1 VKRLLFLFIF
11 LLVLY
16 LFITQANYLGRF
28 VYPFSYREVIVE
40 EAKKNNLDPLLIAAV
55 VWVES
60 SFNDNAESAK
70 GARGLMQ
77 VMPET
82 GTWAAEQIGL
92 ENFSKEKLFDPHI
105 NITIG
110 TWYLGDLFRQFDGNP
125 YVALAAYNG
134 GRGHVRR
141 WLQEGIWD
149 GSRESL
155 TDIPFP
161 ETRSFVIKVEQA
173 YNRYHQIYN
182 TK

>member
-1 VKRLLFLFIF
+1 MKRLLFLFIF

-60 SFNDNAESAK
+60 GFNDNAESAK

>member
-1 VKRLLFLFIF
+1 MPRILYLLIF
-11 LLVLY
+11 LLMLY
-16 LFITQANYLGRF
+16 LFITQTNYIGRF
-28 VYPFSYREVIVE
+28 IYPYTYREVIVE
-40 EAKKNNLDPLLIAAV
+40 EAKKNNLDPLLVAAV

-60 SFNDNAESAK
+60 SYNDNAESAK

-82 GTWAAEQIGL
+82 GLWAAEQIGM
-92 ENFSKEKLFDPHI
+92 ENFSKDELFDPYI

-134 GRGHVRR
+134 GRGHVRM

-155 TDIPFP
+155 ADIPFP
-161 ETRSFVIKVEQA
+161 ETRSFVLKVEQTYKR
-173 YNRYHQIYN
+173 YNQIYN
-182 TK
+182 